1 MKLDNN
7 MQASNV
13 HLYTWGYRESK
24 TYLAASLFVVGNIAL
39 PQICHLVPQGG
50 MMLLPIYFFTLIG
63 AYKLGWKVGLLTA
76 VLSPIVN
83 SALFGMPM
91 PAVLPAILLKSVLLA
106 LAAAYVAHRYNK
118 VTVPLMLATVLAY
131 QLMGTLGEWAMKGDL
146 YLALQDFRIGIP
158 GMLLQILG
166 GYALIKYLIRK

>member
-1 MKLDNN
+1 

-13 HLYTWGYRESK
+13 NLYTWGYGEKK
-24 TYLAASLFVVGNIAL
+24 TYLAALAFVVGNIAL
-39 PQICHLVPQGG
+39 PQLCHLVPQGG
-50 MMLLPIYFFTLIG
+50 MMMLPIYFFTLIG
-63 AYKLGWKVGLLTA
+63 AYKFGWKVGLLTA
-76 VLSPIVN
+76 VFSPLVN

-106 LAAAYVAHRYNK
+106 LTAGFVASKYNK
-118 VTVPLMLATVLAY
+118 VSIPLLLVTVLAY
-131 QLMGTLGEWAMKGDL
+131 QVLGTLGEWAMKGDL

-166 GYALIKYLIRK
+166 GYAVIKYLIRK

>member
-1 MKLDNN
+1 
-7 MQASNV
+7 MQAANV
-13 HLYTWGYRESK
+13 NLYTWGYSDKK
-24 TYLAASLFVVGNIAL
+24 TYLAALLFVVGNIAL

-63 AYKLGWKVGLLTA
+63 AYKFGWKVGLLTA

-106 LAAAYVAHRYNK
+106 LAAGFIAYKYNK
-118 VTVPLMLATVLAY
+118 VSIPLLLASVLTY
-131 QLMGTLGEWAMKGDL
+131 QVLGTLGEWAMKGDL
-146 YLALQDFRIGIP
+146 YLAMQDFRIGIP

-166 GYALIKYLIRK
+166 GYAVIKYLIKK

>member
-1 MKLDNN
+1 

-13 HLYTWGYRESK
+13 HLYTWGYREAK
-24 TYLAASLFVVGNIAL
+24 TYLAALLFVVGNIAL

-131 QLMGTLGEWAMKGDL
+131 QLLGTLGEWAMKGDL

>member
-1 MKLDNN
+1 ME
-7 MQASNV
+7 ATNV
-13 HLYTWGYRESK
+13 NLYSWSYRESK
-24 TYLAASLFVVGNIAL
+24 TYLAALVFVFGNIAL

-63 AYKLGWKVGLLTA
+63 AYKFGWKVGLLTA

-83 SALFGMPM
+83 SALFSMPM

-106 LAAAYVAHRYNK
+106 IAAGYVAHKYNK
-118 VTVPLMLATVLAY
+118 VTIPLMIATVLAY
-131 QLMGTLGEWAMKGDL
+131 QILGTLGEWAMKGDF
-146 YLALQDFRIGIP
+146 YLAIQDFRIGIP

-166 GYALIKYLIRK
+166 GYAFIKYLIKK

>member
-1 MKLDNN
+1 
-7 MQASNV
+7 MQATNV
-13 HLYTWGYRESK
+13 KLYTWGYRESK
-24 TYLAASLFVVGNIAL
+24 TYLAALLFVLGNIAL

-63 AYKLGWKVGLLTA
+63 AYKFGWKVGLLTA

-83 SALFGMPM
+83 STLFGMPM

-106 LAAAYVAHRYNK
+106 LAAGYVAHKYNK
-118 VTVPLMLATVLAY
+118 VTLPLMLTTVLAY
-131 QLMGTLGEWAMKGDL
+131 QILGTLGEWTMKGDL

-166 GYALIKYLIRK
+166 GYAFIKYFIRK

>member
-1 MKLDNN
+1 ME
-7 MQASNV
+7 ATNV
-13 HLYTWGYRESK
+13 NLYTWGYSDKK
-24 TYLAASLFVVGNIAL
+24 TYLAALLFVFGNIAL

-63 AYKLGWKVGLLTA
+63 AYKFGWKVGILTA
-76 VLSPIVN
+76 VFSPIVN

-106 LAAAYVAHRYNK
+106 LAAGYVAHKYNK
-118 VTVPLMLATVLAY
+118 VSIPLLLATVLLY
-131 QLMGTLGEWAMKGDL
+131 QVLGTLGEWAMKGDL
-146 YLALQDFRIGIP
+146 YLAMQDFRIGIP

-166 GYALIKYLIRK
+166 GYAVIKYLIRK

>member
-1 MKLDNN
+1 

-13 HLYTWGYRESK
+13 NLYTWGYSEKK
-24 TYLAASLFVVGNIAL
+24 TYLAALLFVFGNIAL
-39 PQICHLVPQGG
+39 PQICHLFPQGG

-63 AYKLGWKVGLLTA
+63 AYKFGWKVGMMTA

-106 LAAAYVAHRYNK
+106 LAAGYVAHKYNK
-118 VTVPLMLATVLAY
+118 VTIPLMLATVLSY
-131 QLMGTLGEWAMKGDL
+131 QILGTLGEWAMKDDL
-146 YLALQDFRIGIP
+146 YLAMQDFRIGIP
-158 GMLLQILG
+158 GMLLQIIG
-166 GYALIKYLIRK
+166 GYAVIKYLIK

>member
-1 MKLDNN
+1 

-13 HLYTWGYRESK
+13 NLYIWGYRETK
-24 TYLAASLFVVGNIAL
+24 TYIAAFLFVFGNIAL

-63 AYKLGWKVGLLTA
+63 AYKFGCKVGLMTA

-83 SALFGMPM
+83 SALFGMPI

-106 LAAAYVAHRYNK
+106 LSAGYVARQYNK
-118 VTVPLMLATVLAY
+118 VTIPLMLATVLTY
-131 QLMGTLGEWAMKGDL
+131 QMLGTLGEWAMKGDL
-146 YLALQDFRIGIP
+146 YLAMQDFRIGIP

-166 GYALIKYLIRK
+166 GYAFIKFLIRK

>member
-1 MKLDNN
+1 ME
-7 MQASNV
+7 ATNV
-13 HLYTWGYRESK
+13 NLYSWSYRESK
-24 TYLAASLFVVGNIAL
+24 TYLAALVFVFGNIAL

-63 AYKLGWKVGLLTA
+63 AYKFGWKVGLLTA

-83 SALFGMPM
+83 SALFSMPM

-106 LAAAYVAHRYNK
+106 IAAGYVAHKYNK
-118 VTVPLMLATVLAY
+118 VTIPLMIATVLAY
-131 QLMGTLGEWAMKGDL
+131 QILGTFGEWAMKGDF
-146 YLALQDFRIGIP
+146 YLAIQDFRIGIP

-166 GYALIKYLIRK
+166 GYAFIKYLIKK